1 LKVNTSQR
9 DEKVK
14 MPEKEKMQKTD
25 TPPTEIAKNR
35 HLPHQ
40 K

>member
-14 MPEKEKMQKTD
+14 MPKKKKCKKTD

-35 HLPHQ
+35 HFPCQ